1 MSGDKCA
8 QGMYMDKGLN
18 SEHIIRGK
26 GGQYKHYDCSAKQD

>member
-26 GGQYKHYDCSAKQD
+26 GGGIQTL